1 MNKQLFFK
9 GCIIIVFIICGILY
23 INNQFDSRHTS
34 NNQAI
39 FLEED
44 ILEDDDYFV
53 ESFDNKIEALDNNEN
68 DGEVIKEDNNDVEDI
83 IEEEIENIFYVYICG
98 AVKKPGVY
106 SLKEGSRIIDVLD
119 MAGGALED
127 ADLNLLNLAEKIF
140 DEQKIYIPKIGEEI
154 DKSQIKVENR
164 DDGELKV
171 HTANNSVK
179 NSTNNLININTAS
192 LDQLQSLPGIGAV
205 IAQNIID
212 YRNSQGPFRS
222 IEEIKNVSRI
232 GDKTF
237 EKIKDKITV
246 N

>member
-1 MNKQLFFK
+1 M
-9 GCIIIVFIICGILY
+9 
-23 INNQFDSRHTS
+23 
-34 NNQAI
+34 
-39 FLEED
+39 
-44 ILEDDDYFV
+44 
-53 ESFDNKIEALDNNEN
+53 
-68 DGEVIKEDNNDVEDI
+68 
-83 IEEEIENIFYVYICG
+83 
-98 AVKKPGVY
+98 
-106 SLKEGSRIIDVLD
+106 
-119 MAGGALED
+119 ED

>member
-1 MNKQLFFK
+1 MW
-9 GCIIIVFIICGILY
+9 C
-23 INNQFDSRHTS
+23 S
-34 NNQAI
+34 
-39 FLEED
+39 
-44 ILEDDDYFV
+44 
-53 ESFDNKIEALDNNEN
+53 
-68 DGEVIKEDNNDVEDI
+68 
-83 IEEEIENIFYVYICG
+83 
-98 AVKKPGVY
+98 KKTWCLL
-106 SLKEGSRIIDVLD
+106 LKEGSRIIDVLD